1 MRRYLTTVVIAAA
14 IAGGCAKPAEH
25 PAARV
30 DTTPVSVADS
40 ASSETQQA
48 RLTPPSKIP
57 TTIEEWEQFDYSS
70 NAIPATAL
78 APLPLSEVQR
88 VRGIIFGKHGR
99 VFQDSTLQSWLMTRP
114 WYRADAAFENA
125 RLSEGEKANLEVVR
139 EAEAAK
145 HTQIEPGDMRFYQ
158 NRVITTAMLGQHSA
172 PDWDVLEGEV
182 LANHGYVFDR
192 EDGYETNQ
200 RALNV
205 AAGDLQAYFDERYWY
220 HREPDFLPSRLS
232 AIEEQNLD
240 TIAFAVMKQ
249 SKRSV
254 SPGVMHLLKATPLT
268 DTMLANVNLSDLRLI
283 RNEIYARHG
292 RIFHT
297 AWLDSYFGSKPWYTR
312 RKDYTD
318 AELSPIE
325 KANIALIVRREQELH
340 EALGTKLLTK
350 ADVAGLD
357 DEEARHL
364 RNEIYARH
372 GRRFKD
378 PKLQR
383 YFADF
388 AWYKPNDGF
397 RESQLNDIEKQ
408 NALIISEYEH
418 QRYTEG

>member
-1 MRRYLTTVVIAAA
+1 MIRRLTVFIAAA
-14 IAGGCAKPAEH
+14 VAAGCGKPAEQT
-25 PAARV
+25 PSRA
-30 DTTPVSVADS
+30 DTTRSSVVDS
-40 ASSETQQA
+40 GASRALQA
-48 RLTPPSKIP
+48 VLTTPAKVP
-57 TTIEEWEQFDYSS
+57 TTTEEWEQFDYSLE
-70 NAIPATAL
+70 AIPATAL
-78 APLPLSEVQR
+78 APMPLAELQR
-88 VRGIIFGKHGR
+88 IRAIIFGKHGR
-99 VFQDSTLQSWLMTRP
+99 IFQDSALQAWLATRP
-114 WYRADAAFENA
+114 WYHGDEAFENA
-125 RLSEGEKANLEVVR
+125 RLSEGEKVNLDVVR

-145 HTQIEPGDMRFYQ
+145 HTQIEPGDMRFYE
-158 NRVITTAMLGQHSA
+158 NRVITTAVLGQHSA

-182 LANHGYVFDR
+182 LANHGYVFER
-192 EDGYETNQ
+192 EDGYETDQ
-200 RALNV
+200 RALN
-205 AAGDLQAYFDERYWY
+205 AASGDLQAYFDERYWY
-220 HREPDFLPSRLS
+220 RRDPGFLPSRLS
-232 AIEEQNLD
+232 TIEEQNLD

-249 SKRSV
+249 NKRSV

-325 KANIALIVRREQELH
+325 KANIALIVQREQELH
-340 EALGTKLLTK
+340 EALATKLLTR

-408 NALIISEYEH
+408 NALTISEYEH
-418 QRYTEG
+418 QKFTEG

>member
-1 MRRYLTTVVIAAA
+1 MMRRLTVWIAAITA
-14 IAGGCAKPAEH
+14 AACGKPAER
-25 PAARV
+25 PSSRV
-30 DTTPVSVADS
+30 DTSPARVADS
-40 ASSETQQA
+40 PAPVAQQTT
-48 RLTPPSKIP
+48 LTPAAKVP
-57 TTIEEWEQFDYSS
+57 TTTEEWEQFDYSIT
-70 NAIPATAL
+70 AIPATAL
-78 APLPLSEVQR
+78 VPMPLTEVQR
-88 VRGIIFGKHGR
+88 IRGIIFGKHGR
-99 VFQDSTLQSWLMTRP
+99 IFQDSTLQSWLTKRP
-114 WYRADAAFENA
+114 WYHGDAGFDNT
-125 RLSEGEKANLEVVR
+125 RLNEGEKANLEVVR

-158 NRVITTAMLGQHSA
+158 NRVITTAMLGLHSA

-205 AAGDLQAYFDERYWY
+205 ASGDLQAYFDERYWY
-220 HREPDFLPSRLS
+220 HRDPDFLPSRLS

-249 SKRSV
+249 NKRSV

-292 RIFHT
+292 RVFRT
-297 AWLDSYFGSKPWYTR
+297 QWLASYFSYKPWYAP

-340 EALGTKLLTK
+340 EALGTKLLTRG
-350 ADVAGLD
+350 DVAGLD

-408 NALIISEYEH
+408 NALIITEYEH